1 MRAVEAAANV
11 PTANRTNKSGVEM
24 SSRARVGACFAWAV
38 LALAACASGPPK
50 PVVAKAQIS
59 ASADVNP
66 DSSGRPSPVV
76 IRVFQLR
83 GDAEFN
89 GADFFALYDKEKETL
104 GASLI
109 SREEYV
115 LQPGEQKDLE
125 LPLSREARFIG
136 AIAAFRN
143 VQTARW
149 RTLSV
154 APEKSLADMLK
165 KDRVNIAVAKAAITL
180 TTKD

>member
-1 MRAVEAAANV
+1 M
-11 PTANRTNKSGVEM
+11 
-24 SSRARVGACFAWAV
+24 

-59 ASADVNP
+59 VSADVNP
-66 DSSGRPSPVV
+66 DSSGRASPIVV
-76 IRVFQLR
+76 RVYQLR
-83 GDAEFN
+83 GDAEFT
-89 GADFFALYDKEKETL
+89 GAEFFALYDKEKETL

-115 LQPGEQKDLE
+115 LQPGEQKALE
-125 LPLSREARFIG
+125 LPLSREARFVG
-136 AIAAFRN
+136 AIAAYRN
-143 VQTARW
+143 IQTARW
-149 RTLSV
+149 RAITA
-154 APEKSLADMLK
+154 APEKTLADMLK